1 MKKIILFIFLLVS
14 NILLAQIS
22 KSLGDFSKVTAFD
35 KISIKLVSS
44 NENRIEI
51 KGDLASEVQIITK
64 NKELKIRMP
73 LEHLM
78 KGDDVNVI
86 LYFKK
91 LEAIEANEGSSI
103 SCDSN
108 LKALD
113 FNLIAKEGADIKVAI
128 DAQRITL
135 KSSNGAVITLSGKA
149 QNLEAIVSSGG
160 ILEAQKLETNQTV
173 ISVNAG
179 GNADVF
185 ATDLVDAKVRAGGNI
200 TIYGNPKQVNQ
211 KTVITG
217 NIKIIKNN

>member
-35 KISIKLVSS
+35 KISVKLVSS

-211 KTVITG
+211 KTVIAG

>member
-211 KTVITG
+211 KTVIAG

>member
-35 KISIKLVSS
+35 KISVKLVSS

-200 TIYGNPKQVNQ
+200 TIFGNPKQVNQ
-211 KTVITG
+211 KTVIAG

>member
-22 KSLGDFSKVTAFD
+22 RSLGDFSKVTAFD
-35 KISIKLVSS
+35 KISVKLVSS

-51 KGDLASEVQIITK
+51 KGNLASEVQIITK

-113 FNLIAKEGADIKVAI
+113 FNLIAKESADINVAI
-128 DAQRITL
+128 DAQRVTL

-149 QNLEAIVSSGG
+149 QNLEAMVSSGG

-200 TIYGNPKQVNQ
+200 TIFGNPKQVNQ
-211 KTVITG
+211 KTVIAG

>member
-1 MKKIILFIFLLVS
+1 MKKIILFVFLLVS

-35 KISIKLVSS
+35 KISVKLVSS

-200 TIYGNPKQVNQ
+200 TIFGNPKQVNQ
-211 KTVITG
+211 KTVIAG

>member
-35 KISIKLVSS
+35 KISVKLVSS

-78 KGDDVNVI
+78 KGDDVKVI

-91 LEAIEANEGSSI
+91 LETIEANEGSSI

-135 KSSNGAVITLSGKA
+135 KSSNGAVITLSGKT
-149 QNLEAIVSSGG
+149 QNLEAMVSSGG

-200 TIYGNPKQVNQ
+200 TIFGNPKQVNQ
-211 KTVITG
+211 KTVIAG

>member
-35 KISIKLVSS
+35 KISVKLVLS

-103 SCDSN
+103 FCDSN

-211 KTVITG
+211 KTVIAG

>member
-35 KISIKLVSS
+35 KISVKLVSS

-149 QNLEAIVSSGG
+149 QNLEAMVSSGG

-200 TIYGNPKQVNQ
+200 TIFGNPKQVNQ
-211 KTVITG
+211 KTVIAG

>member
-22 KSLGDFSKVTAFD
+22 KSLGDFNKVTAFD
-35 KISIKLVSS
+35 KISVKLVSS

-200 TIYGNPKQVNQ
+200 TIFGNPKQVNQ
-211 KTVITG
+211 KTVIAG